1 MSAEAQ
7 RKYYIP
13 PEDYLEIERAAEYKS
28 EYLNGE
34 IWAMAGATEAHIVI
48 VGNLVR
54 EFGNQIKGR
63 PCRVYS
69 NDMRVQVAATGL
81 YTYPDVVLV
90 CGERRFHDEQ
100 RDTLLN
106 PTVIIEVLSPS
117 TADYDRGAKF
127 AHYRQLESL
136 QEYLLA
142 AQEER
147 HVMHYLRQP
156 DQRWLLEEFR
166 GQEDLILLPS
176 INCRLALSEVYE
188 NIDLP
193 TTAAQG

>member
-1 MSAEAQ
+1 MAAFAQ
-7 RKYYIP
+7 PKSYIP
-13 PEDYLEIERAAEYKS
+13 PEDYLEIERAAERKS

-34 IWAMAGATEAHIVI
+34 MWAMAGATESHTVI
-48 VGNLVR
+48 VSNLVANIHAQ
-54 EFGNQIKGR
+54 FKGR

-69 NDMRVQVAATGL
+69 ADMRVEVDTTGL

-90 CGERRFHDEQ
+90 CGERQFIDDR

-106 PTVIIEVLSPS
+106 PLVIIEVLSPS

-136 QEYLLA
+136 QEYLLV
-142 AQEER
+142 AQNER

-156 DQRWLLEEFR
+156 DKRWLLEEFR
-166 GQEDLILLPS
+166 SLEDVIDLPS
-176 INCRLALSEVYE
+176 VTCRLSMAEVYE
-188 NIDLP
+188 NVED
-193 TTAAQG
+193 